1 VPDGIKGAEGTKPAS
16 CGLGQQVLPWPAVGL
31 HLRVGPTEGCE
42 SPPALLNKEV
52 TAIARYIGMHSEVA
66 IDVAV

>member
-1 VPDGIKGAEGTKPAS
+1 M
-16 CGLGQQVLPWPAVGL
+16 LPRPAVGL

-42 SPPALLNKEV
+42 SPPALLNKELA
-52 TAIARYIGMHSEVA
+52 AIARYIGTHSEAA